1 MAITTHETQVTWSAN
16 ASVTVSSATPVDSDV
31 FTLADNCIAAS
42 IQLYADNQGT
52 PASGDTAVF
61 RIKWSSGDI
70 LGNTGDD
77 FDTSEHAQYVGM
89 LDTVAAN
96 TPGEDPAMRTFYIE
110 LGGARKFKLSAVCAQ
125 AASRNIVLRARVVEQ
140 RAA

>member
-1 MAITTHETQVTWSAN
+1 MAITTHETQITWSTN
-16 ASVTVSSATPVDSDV
+16 ASVTVSSATPVDSDA

-61 RIKWSSGDI
+61 RIEWSAGDI

-77 FDTSEHAQYVGM
+77 YDTNEHAEYLAT

-96 TPGEDPAMRTFYIE
+96 TPGEDPAMRTIHLS
-110 LGGARKFKLSAVCAQ
+110 LGGARKFKVNVTCAN
-125 AASRNIVLRARVVEQ
+125 AASRNIVIRARVVEQ